1 MANPWKLGNPFK
13 TWTSDDFLG
22 KRDETGWKDVL
33 KKGGKISI
41 TAPQSNR
48 YWIDGD
54 DSKAYTSDEI
64 NGANY
69 DTGITTDELGGAT
82 GQAETARVDS
92 TAIDLI
98 SYDTTTKTLSITYK
112 GGTKEYIFPN
122 VPEDEFEALMKAPS
136 KGKYVAFVIIPKYS
150 TNYSK

>member
-13 TWTSDDFLG
+13 TWTKKDFLG
-22 KRDETGWKDVL
+22 KRDDTGWENVL
-33 KKGGKISI
+33 RKGGKISI
-41 TAPQSNR
+41 TTPQSNR
-48 YWIDGD
+48 YW
-54 DSKAYTSDEI
+54 I

-98 SYDTTTKTLSITYK
+98 SYDTTTKTLGITYK
-112 GGTKEYIFPN
+112 GGEKEYLFPN
-122 VPEDEFEALMKAPS
+122 VPVGEFEALMKAPS
-136 KGKYVAFVIIPKYS
+136 KGKYVAYVIVPKYS
-150 TNYSK
+150 VNYSK